1 MPTPSAGLPRHPWCD
16 AGGDPLGSLDA
27 MLLPVTSPQPD
38 PDLLRQYR
46 QGLERTIKTSRRL
59 ADLFGALPTDRPVP
73 WSDFE
78 EPMREQAAA
87 MAGTRRLADELQRQ
101 GFVL

>member
-1 MPTPSAGLPRHPWCD
+1 
-16 AGGDPLGSLDA
+16 

-38 PDLLRQYR
+38 PDLLRLYR
-46 QGLERTIKTSRRL
+46 EGLERTIKTSRRL

-73 WSDFE
+73 WSDLE

-87 MAGTRRLADELQRQ
+87 MAGTRRLADELQRE